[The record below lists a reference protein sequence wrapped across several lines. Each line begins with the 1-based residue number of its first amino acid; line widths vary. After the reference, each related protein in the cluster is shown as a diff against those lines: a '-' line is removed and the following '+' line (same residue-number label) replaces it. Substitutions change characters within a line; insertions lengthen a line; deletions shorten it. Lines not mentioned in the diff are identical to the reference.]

1 MSGSK
6 KYDIAIVGTGPVACA
21 LVTALAR
28 RGLTRA
34 LRIALIGPH
43 RAHTP
48 IDPSDPRAIA
58 LSYGS
63 RILLDHAWPA
73 HAVPI
78 HQIQVSQKGYFGRA
92 TLDREDCKLPA
103 LGYVLRYSALLH
115 TLAQSAQAHLNH
127 LQHLHGPETPGWL
140 AMSAGAPI
148 QDKQGVTLPL
158 TPLTEDSSQTRKEP
172 TSLHAQL
179 VIYAEGSAPSALS
192 QNVALNTEAAS
203 AIKLDHSPQN
213 PTTPSTPS
221 RHIHHYHQTALIGIV
236 RASAPQPHTAWERFT
251 AEGPL
256 ALLPLGGPNEADYA
270 LVWCSTPDIAK
281 QRLEAPAERLLAEL
295 DTVFGGRMGKFIHV
309 QDRTCFPLTLQKQH
323 RLTNHRIA
331 AIGNAAQTLHPVAG
345 QGLNLGLRDAW
356 VLAQSLQKGPT
367 PEALAHFAKHRQTDR
382 ETTIHTTHTLANAFI
397 SSGLSPLPTLYSA
410 GLTLLDHL
418 PPLKTAFANQMIFG
432 SR

>member
-1 MSGSK
+1 MSGSLK
-6 KYDIAIVGTGPVACA
+6 CDIAIVGTGPVACA

-28 RGLTRA
+28 RGFTRT

-63 RILLDHAWPA
+63 RILLDRAWPA
-73 HAVPI
+73 HTVPI
-78 HQIQVSQKGYFGRA
+78 HQIQVSQKGYFGRT
-92 TLDREDCKLPA
+92 TLDRKDCKLPA

-115 TLAQSAQAHLNH
+115 TLAQSAQSHLNH
-127 LQHLHGPETPGWL
+127 LQHLHGAETPGWL

-158 TPLTEDSSQTRKEP
+158 TPLSEAPSHTLKGP

-192 QNVALNTEAAS
+192 QNT
-203 AIKLDHSPQN
+203 QN
-213 PTTPSTPS
+213 PTTPSTPN

-256 ALLPLGGPNEADYA
+256 ALLPLGGQNEADYA
-270 LVWCSTPDIAK
+270 LVWCSAPDIAK
-281 QRLEAPAERLLAEL
+281 QRLEAPAEHLLAEL
-295 DTVFGGRMGKFIHV
+295 DTVFGGRMGKFIHI

-323 RLTNHRIA
+323 HLTNHRIA

-345 QGLNLGLRDAW
+345 QGLNLGLRDTW
-356 VLAQSLQKGPT
+356 VLAQSLLKGPT
-367 PEALAHFAKHRQTDR
+367 PEALAHFAKHRQADR
-382 ETTIHTTHTLANAFI
+382 ETTIRTTHTLANAFI
-397 SSGLSPLPTLYSA
+397 SSSFSPLPALYSA

-418 PPLKTAFANQMIFG
+418 PPFKTAFANQMIFG
-432 SR
+432 RR